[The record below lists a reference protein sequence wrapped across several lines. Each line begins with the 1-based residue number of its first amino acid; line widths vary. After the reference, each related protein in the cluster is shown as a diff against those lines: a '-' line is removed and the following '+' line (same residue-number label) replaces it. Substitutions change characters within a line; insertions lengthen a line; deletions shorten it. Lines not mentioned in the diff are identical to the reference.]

1 MKINRFTSL
10 NSQQIKCE
18 AVTINNTTSAADAKN
33 HHHLVLART
42 QVLIV
47 EDNLINQTVIK
58 QFLIRAGA
66 RIDIASNGQDALAL
80 LKIKQYDA
88 VLMDIQMPV
97 LDGLQ
102 ACKQIREQE
111 HLKSLPIIG
120 LSAGVFAD
128 EVQQCF
134 AHGMN
139 DFISKPIDPDKLY
152 QTLVNWISQLKV
164 SDTDLHAS
172 HPSMAPDQDLA
183 DSSLGELSGFNL
195 KKLALFMAD
204 ISLTHKLLNLFAL
217 DCHDCSVGLQN
228 EIAMNDYQAAQS
240 RIHGF
245 KGSAATIGAEAVF
258 AAAEFLDADLRLG
271 QLQTE
276 NYHHFLEILTATR
289 IKVKQYLDQSEAR
302 AESST
307 IKQDL
312 QDKPLQDRMILLTE
326 NNLIAQEALKEFLE
340 IFGARID
347 VASNGQD
354 ALELLKTKQYDVV
367 LMDIQMPVL
376 DGLQACKQIREQKH
390 LKYLPIIGLSARVC
404 ADTSQQCL
412 DHGMNGCIS
421 KTVDPKE
428 LVNQIAQWIK

>member
-1 MKINRFTSL
+1 M
-10 NSQQIKCE
+10 
-18 AVTINNTTSAADAKN
+18 TINNTTSTEDLKN
-33 HHHLVLART
+33 HRHLVLARS

-128 EVQQCF
+128 EVQQCLD
-134 AHGMN
+134 HGMN

-152 QTLVNWISQLKV
+152 LTLVNWITQLKV
-164 SDTDLHAS
+164 SDTDLHTAN
-172 HPSMAPDQDLA
+172 PSMAPEQDLA
-183 DSSLGELSGFNL
+183 DGPLGELSGFNL

-204 ISLTHKLLNLFAL
+204 KSLTHKLLNLFAL
-217 DCHDCSVGLQN
+217 DCRDCSMGLQN

-245 KGSAATIGAEAVF
+245 KGSAATIGAQAVF
-258 AAAEFLDADLRLG
+258 AAAEFLEADLRLG

-276 NYHHFLEILTATR
+276 NYHHFLEMLTTTR

-302 AESST
+302 SERST
-307 IKQDL
+307 VKQDL
-312 QDKPLQDRMILLTE
+312 QDKLLQDRIILLTE
-326 NNLIAQEALKEFLE
+326 DNVIAQEALKEFLE
-340 IFGARID
+340 VFGASID

-354 ALELLKTKQYDVV
+354 ALELLKTKQYDAV
-367 LMDIQMPVL
+367 LMDIHMPIL
-376 DGLQACKQIREQKH
+376 DGLQACKLIRQQEH
-390 LKYLPIIGLSARVC
+390 LQHLPIIGLSARVC

-412 DHGMNGCIS
+412 DHGMNDCIA

-428 LVNQIAQWIK
+428 LVKQLAIWMK

>member
-1 MKINRFTSL
+1 M
-10 NSQQIKCE
+10 
-18 AVTINNTTSAADAKN
+18 TINNTTSAEDLKN
-33 HHHLVLART
+33 HHHLVLARS

-80 LKIKQYDA
+80 LKTKRYDA

-134 AHGMN
+134 DHGMN

-152 QTLVNWISQLKV
+152 QTLVSWISQLKV
-164 SDTDLHAS
+164 SDTDLHTS
-172 HPSMAPDQDLA
+172 YPSMAPDQDLA
-183 DSSLGELSGFNL
+183 DSPLGELSGFNF

-217 DCHDCSVGLQN
+217 DCRDCSVGLQN

-258 AAAEFLDADLRLG
+258 AAAEFLEADLKLG

-276 NYHHFLEILTATR
+276 NYHHFLEMLTTTR

-302 AESST
+302 SERT
-307 IKQDL
+307 TVKQDL
-312 QDKPLQDRMILLTE
+312 QDKLLQDRIILLTE
-326 NNLIAQEALKEFLE
+326 DNVLAQEALKEFLE
-340 IFGARID
+340 IFGASID

-354 ALELLKTKQYDVV
+354 ALELLKTKQYDAV
-367 LMDIQMPVL
+367 LMDIHMPVL
-376 DGLQACKQIREQKH
+376 DGLQACKLIRQQEH
-390 LKYLPIIGLSARVC
+390 LQHLPIIGLSARVC

-412 DHGMNGCIS
+412 DHGMNGCIA
-421 KTVDPKE
+421 KTVDPQE
-428 LVNQIAQWIK
+428 LVKQLALWMN

>member
-1 MKINRFTSL
+1 M
-10 NSQQIKCE
+10 
-18 AVTINNTTSAADAKN
+18 TINNTTSAEDLKN
-33 HHHLVLART
+33 HHHLVLARS

-80 LKIKQYDA
+80 LKTKHYDA

-134 AHGMN
+134 DHGMN

-152 QTLVNWISQLKV
+152 QTLVSWISQLKV
-164 SDTDLHAS
+164 SDTDLHTS
-172 HPSMAPDQDLA
+172 YQSMAPDQDLA
-183 DSSLGELSGFNL
+183 DGPLGELSGFNL

-204 ISLTHKLLNLFAL
+204 VSLTHKLLNLFAL
-217 DCHDCSVGLQN
+217 DCRDCSVGLQN
-228 EIAMNDYQAAQS
+228 EIAMNDYQSAQS

-258 AAAEFLDADLRLG
+258 AAAEFLEADLRLG

-276 NYHHFLEILTATR
+276 NYHHFLEMLTTTR

-302 AESST
+302 SERST
-307 IKQDL
+307 VKQDL
-312 QDKPLQDRMILLTE
+312 QDKLLQDRIILLTE
-326 NNLIAQEALKEFLE
+326 DNVTAQEALKEFLE
-340 IFGARID
+340 IFGASID

-354 ALELLKTKQYDVV
+354 ALELLKTKQYDAV
-367 LMDIQMPVL
+367 LMDIHMPVL
-376 DGLQACKQIREQKH
+376 DGLQACKLIRQQEH
-390 LKYLPIIGLSARVC
+390 LQHLPIIGLSARVC

-412 DHGMNGCIS
+412 DHGMNGCIA

-428 LVNQIAQWIK
+428 LVKQLALWMK

>member
-1 MKINRFTSL
+1 M
-10 NSQQIKCE
+10 
-18 AVTINNTTSAADAKN
+18 TINNTTSTEDLKN
-33 HHHLVLART
+33 HRHLVLARS

-58 QFLIRAGA
+58 QFLVRAGA

-134 AHGMN
+134 DHGMN

-152 QTLVNWISQLKV
+152 QTLVSWITQLKA
-164 SDTDLHAS
+164 SDTDLHPP
-172 HPSMAPDQDLA
+172 HLYITPDQDLA
-183 DSSLGELSGFNL
+183 DDPLGELSGFNL

-204 ISLTHKLLNLFAL
+204 KSLTHKLLNLFAL
-217 DCHDCSVGLQN
+217 DCRDCSVGLQN

-258 AAAEFLDADLRLG
+258 AAAEFLEADLRLG

-276 NYHHFLEILTATR
+276 NYHHFLEMLTTTR

-302 AESST
+302 SERSNV
-307 IKQDL
+307 KQDL
-312 QDKPLQDRMILLTE
+312 QDKLLQDRMILLTE
-326 NNLIAQEALKEFLE
+326 DNVIAQEALKEFLE
-340 IFGARID
+340 IFGASID

-354 ALELLKTKQYDVV
+354 ALELLKTKQYDAV
-367 LMDIQMPVL
+367 LMDIHMPVL
-376 DGLQACKQIREQKH
+376 DGLQACKLIRQQEH
-390 LKYLPIIGLSARVC
+390 LQHLPIIGLSARVC

-412 DHGMNGCIS
+412 DHGMNDCIA

-428 LVNQIAQWIK
+428 LVKQLAIWMK

>member
-1 MKINRFTSL
+1 
-10 NSQQIKCE
+10 
-18 AVTINNTTSAADAKN
+18 
-33 HHHLVLART
+33 
-42 QVLIV
+42 
-47 EDNLINQTVIK
+47 
-58 QFLIRAGA
+58 
-66 RIDIASNGQDALAL
+66 
-80 LKIKQYDA
+80 
-88 VLMDIQMPV
+88 
-97 LDGLQ
+97 
-102 ACKQIREQE
+102 
-111 HLKSLPIIG
+111 
-120 LSAGVFAD
+120 
-128 EVQQCF
+128 
-134 AHGMN
+134 
-139 DFISKPIDPDKLY
+139 
-152 QTLVNWISQLKV
+152 
-164 SDTDLHAS
+164 
-172 HPSMAPDQDLA
+172 
-183 DSSLGELSGFNL
+183 
-195 KKLALFMAD
+195 MAD

-240 RIHGF
+240 RIHGL

-302 AESST
+302 AESNT

-354 ALELLKTKQYDVV
+354 ALALLKIKQYDAV

>member
-240 RIHGF
+240 RIHGL

-326 NNLIAQEALKEFLE
+326 DNLIAQEALKEFLE